1 MHTKERV
8 SIMAKKYR
16 LQRHYDRINPKV
28 ESSSVEK
35 DSQAPWKKTRKLS
48 IWTTIRS
55 FFSVLVAIIIAL
67 ISIVIA
73 TPFIIINVLLN
84 WIKLAIGFSFLW
96 IIGLALY
103 NTLFRKEQLMNADP
117 FTNTVI
123 WWILILSFIAAI
135 FVTIAEFKE

>member
-1 MHTKERV
+1 
-8 SIMAKKYR
+8 MAKKYR
-16 LQRHYDRINPKV
+16 LQRHYAHDRINPKI

-35 DSQAPWKKTRKLS
+35 DIQTPWKETRKSS
-48 IWTTIRS
+48 IWTTIRA
-55 FFSVLVAIIIAL
+55 FFNVLVAVIIAL

-96 IIGLALY
+96 IVGLALY
-103 NTLFRKEQLMNADP
+103 NTLFRKEQLMNANP

>member
-1 MHTKERV
+1 MV
-8 SIMAKKYR
+8 KKYR
-16 LQRHYDRINPKV
+16 LQRHYDHERISPKV
-28 ESSSVEK
+28 ESSPVEK
-35 DSQAPWKKTRKLS
+35 DIREPWKKPRTQS
-48 IWTTIRS
+48 IWTMIRT
-55 FFSVLVAIIIAL
+55 FFSVLGAIFIAL

-73 TPFIIINVLLN
+73 TPFVIINVMLN

-96 IIGLALY
+96 IVGLALY
-103 NTLFRKEQLMNADP
+103 NTLFRKEQLMNANP